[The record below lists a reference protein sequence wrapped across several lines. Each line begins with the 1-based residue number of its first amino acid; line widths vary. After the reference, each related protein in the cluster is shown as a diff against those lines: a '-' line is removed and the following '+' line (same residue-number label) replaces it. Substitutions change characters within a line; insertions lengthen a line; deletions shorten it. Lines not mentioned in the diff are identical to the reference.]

1 MIFLLLQAL
10 YDLVFEV
17 MAILLYSLPNISN
30 HYRVRT
36 RGVTTHISYISV
48 KKPALL
54 SLCV

>member
-36 RGVTTHISYISV
+36 RGVNHISYISV